1 MRNQLSYK
9 VAHICFHICAA
20 DLKAALQ
27 TAGNLADAQAL
38 AESMKD
44 RKAGAIQRKSATR
57 VRIKNKPGLT
67 YS

>member
-1 MRNQLSYK
+1 MRNQLSHK
-9 VAHICFHICAA
+9 VAHIGFHICAA

-27 TAGNLADAQAL
+27 AAGNLADAQAL
-38 AESMKD
+38 SKGMKD
-44 RKAGAIQRKSATR
+44 RKAGTIQRKSATR

>member
-1 MRNQLSYK
+1 MRNQLSHK
-9 VAHICFHICAA
+9 VAHIGFDICAT

-27 TAGNLADAQAL
+27 AAGNLAHAQAL
-38 AESMKD
+38 AEGVQD
-44 RKAGAIQRKSATR
+44 RKAGSIQRKSATR